1 MIRIGICGYGNLGKG
16 VEKAIKYNP
25 DMELVGIFSR
35 RDIQTKEPLIKIEEF
50 EKNKK
55 NIDVVIMCGGSATD
69 LPEQV
74 PMFAK
79 LYNTVDS
86 FDTHKNI
93 PEYYDTVD
101 KINKQSNTVSLI
113 SAGWD
118 PGLFSINRL
127 YSEAII
133 PNGKTYTF
141 WGKGVSQGHSD
152 AIRRIKGVKNAIQ
165 YTIPIEKAIE
175 QIRNKKV
182 PELTNREKH
191 IRECYV
197 VLEENGDK
205 DEVEEKIKSMKNY
218 FLEYDTIVHFITEE
232 ELKTNHSKMPHG
244 GFVIHSGATSE
255 KNKQVIEYSLKL
267 DSNPEFTASVL
278 VAYARAVYRLSLKGE
293 YGAKTVLDISPV
305 LISPKTRQ
313 RIIKELL

>member
-141 WGKGVSQGHSD
+141 WGKGVSQGNSD

-175 QIRNKKV
+175 QIRNKKL

-197 VLEENGDK
+197 VLEENADK
-205 DEVEEKIKSMKNY
+205 DEVQEKIKSMKNY